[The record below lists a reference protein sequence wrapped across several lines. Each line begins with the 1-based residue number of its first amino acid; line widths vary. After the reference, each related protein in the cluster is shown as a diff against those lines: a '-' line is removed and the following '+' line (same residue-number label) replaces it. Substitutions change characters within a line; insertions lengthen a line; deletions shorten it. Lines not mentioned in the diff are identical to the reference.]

1 MATGRDYGGTSIM
14 ITITRALAV
23 GAVFA
28 GTAVGLAGP
37 ASAEPLSGSFLA
49 TITDVN
55 PAWDKASPGNAMD
68 VTLTP
73 CGADC
78 TTMAAPHVPNPWS
91 TDLHLQG
98 NTWTGTQPDNGFGPC
113 PIALDNTSRALT
125 ITCPAVPTTLQFSL
139 A

>member
-1 MATGRDYGGTSIM
+1 M
-14 ITITRALAV
+14 ITCTRGLAV
-23 GAVFA
+23 GVVFA
-28 GTAVGLAGP
+28 GVAVGLAGP

-49 TITDVN
+49 TITDVT
-55 PAWDKASPGNAMD
+55 PAWDKANPGDAMD

-78 TTMAAPHVPNPWS
+78 TTIAAPKVPTPWS

-125 ITCPAVPTTLQFSL
+125 INCPSVPTTLQFVL
-139 A
+139 T